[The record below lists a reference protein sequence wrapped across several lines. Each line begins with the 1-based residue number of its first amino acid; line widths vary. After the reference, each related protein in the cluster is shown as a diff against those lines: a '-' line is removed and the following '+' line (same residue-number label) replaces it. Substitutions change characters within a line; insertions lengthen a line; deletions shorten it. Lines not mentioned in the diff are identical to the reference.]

1 MAWRIEFAHSAERE
15 LAKLHPQTVGR
26 VLRFLRDRVAPLD
39 DPRILAKPLKG
50 SRTDTYWRFRVG
62 DYRIVALVEDS
73 LERILIVRVAHRR
86 DVYR

>member
-1 MAWRIEFAHSAERE
+1 
-15 LAKLHPQTVGR
+15 
-26 VLRFLRDRVAPLD
+26 VAPLD

-62 DYRIVALVEDS
+62 DYRIVAVIEDS
-73 LERILIVRVAHRR
+73 AERILIVRVAHRR